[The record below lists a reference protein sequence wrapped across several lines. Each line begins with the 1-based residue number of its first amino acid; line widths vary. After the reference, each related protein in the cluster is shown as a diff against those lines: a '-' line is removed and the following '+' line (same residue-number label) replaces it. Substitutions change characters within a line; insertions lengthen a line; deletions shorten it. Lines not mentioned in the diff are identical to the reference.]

1 MVDAGVRPNRIG
13 GDWRDGPDA
22 LVNENPSDLDA
33 PVGRYA
39 VADAGDV
46 RAAVDA
52 ALEAAPGWAA
62 MAPRARAA
70 LLDAICDEL
79 AGRADE
85 LGRLLSAEEGKTL
98 PEGVGEVR
106 RAAEIFRFYAGEALR
121 VGGDLLPGL
130 RPGID
135 VEVRHRPIG
144 AVGLVTPWNFP
155 IAIPAW
161 KLAPALAYG
170 NTAVLK
176 PSELAP
182 GCAWALVEVA
192 VRAGLPDGVVNL
204 VMGGGDVGAAL
215 VADGRLAG
223 LSFTGSTATGRQVAV
238 AAAER
243 FTRVQLEM
251 GGKNPLVVLDDADLD
266 LAVACAW
273 QGAYLSTGQ
282 RCTASSRLIVTEG
295 IADRFVAALAD
306 RVRSLRVGHALD
318 PASELG
324 PVIDERQLAKDEA
337 AVREA
342 LDAGASAVVLGTR
355 LARGTRGRF
364 LGPTLFDHTAPD
376 MAINREEVFGPV
388 ASILRV
394 PDLEAALAAANDTE
408 QLLVAG
414 VVTRSLAAAAEFRR
428 RTRAGMAMVNLP
440 TAGMDY
446 HAPFGGSGA
455 SSYGPREQG
464 PYAKAFF
471 TEVTAAYVRA

>member
-1 MVDAGVRPNRIG
+1 MG
-13 GDWRDGPDA
+13 GDA
-22 LVNENPSDLDA
+22 FANENPSDLDA
-33 PVGRYA
+33 PVGRYV
-39 VADAGDV
+39 VADADDV
-46 RAAVDA
+46 RMAVDA
-52 ALEAAPGWAA
+52 ALEASANWAA
-62 MAPRARAA
+62 LAPRDRADV
-70 LLDAICDEL
+70 LDAIGLEL
-79 AGRADE
+79 VGRAEE
-85 LGRLLSAEEGKTL
+85 LGRLLSSEAGKTL
-98 PEGVGEVR
+98 AEGIAEVR
-106 RAAEIFRFYAGEALR
+106 RAGEIFRYYAGEALR

-144 AVGLVTPWNFP
+144 AVGLITPWNFP
-155 IAIPAW
+155 MAIPAW

-182 GCAWALVEVA
+182 GCAWALVDVA

-204 VMGGGDVGAAL
+204 VMGGAEVGAAL
-215 VADGRLAG
+215 VEDARLAG
-223 LSFTGSTATGRQVAV
+223 LSFTGSTATGRRVAV

-266 LAVACAW
+266 HAVACAW

-282 RCTASSRLIVTEG
+282 RCTASSRIIVTDG
-295 IADRFVAALAD
+295 IADRFVAALTD
-306 RVRSLRVGHALD
+306 RVRALRVGHALD
-318 PASELG
+318 PKTELG
-324 PVIDERQLAKDEA
+324 PVIDDRQLAKDEA
-337 AVREA
+337 AVRAAVDE
-342 LDAGASAVVLGTR
+342 GATAVVLG
-355 LARGTRGRF
+355 ARQERSSRGRF
-364 LGPTLFDHTAPD
+364 LGPTLFDRTEPS
-376 MAINREEVFGPV
+376 MAINRDEVFGPV

-394 PDLEAALAAANDTE
+394 PDLEAALEAANDTE

-414 VVTRSLAAAAEFRR
+414 VVTGSLAAASEFRR
-428 RTRAGMAMVNLP
+428 RSKAGMVMVNLP

-464 PYAKAFF
+464 PYAKAFY
-471 TEVTAAYVRA
+471 TEVTAAYVRP